1 MKKLTT
7 ILASLLLTSC
17 IHNEY
22 LYDGMIGKD
31 YVKFE
36 IIKETR
42 PGKFKD
48 LPGRVKEKEYV
59 PFYNLMTI
67 ITADRDTVQLYDIDN
82 NLKPDYVVSSYEG
95 LGFRIAPIET
105 FKPDSLKFN
114 PQSPD
119 LQKPAL
125 PESDLQIFDPQE
137 FILSQWD
144 FYLTEIKKN

>member
-7 ILASLLLTSC
+7 IIGALLLSSC

-22 LYDGMIGKD
+22 LYDGMIKDD

-36 IIKETR
+36 IIRESK

-48 LPGRVKEKEYV
+48 LQGKVREKEYV
-59 PFYNLMTI
+59 PLYNLMTI

-82 NLKPDYVVSSYEG
+82 NLKPDYVVSSYKG

-105 FKPDSLKFN
+105 LKLN
-114 PQSPD
+114 
-119 LQKPAL
+119 LQ
-125 PESDLQIFDPQE
+125 DFIF
-137 FILSQWD
+137 SQWNYNLRMID
-144 FYLTEIKKN
+144 SIKKQ